1 MDDSSSD
8 DSFNQTIKIDR
19 TNQISPVRTIVVKSK
34 KVKSPL
40 KPIGF
45 LNDANY
51 CFMITCL

>member
-1 MDDSSSD
+1 MNESSSD
-8 DSFNQTIKIDR
+8 ESFNPSIKIDR

-34 KVKSPL
+34 KLKSLL

>member
-1 MDDSSSD
+1 LDDSSSD
-8 DSFNQTIKIDR
+8 ESFNQTIKIDR